1 MSEESGFGLN
11 LAEKFFGLVILL
23 TGILALYYTA
33 SSVDVLAAYTG
44 LFGFLCIIL
53 IVLGL
58 VLLIAK
64 TE

>member
-33 SSVDVLAAYTG
+33 SSVDALAAYAG

>member
-11 LAEKFFGLVILL
+11 LAEKFFGLIILL
-23 TGILALYYTA
+23 TGILALYFTA
-33 SSVDVLAAYTG
+33 SSVDALAVYAG

>member
-11 LAEKFFGLVILL
+11 LAEKFFGLIILL
-23 TGILALYYTA
+23 TGILALYFTA
-33 SSVDVLAAYTG
+33 SSVDALAAYAG

-53 IVLGL
+53 IILGL

>member
-23 TGILALYYTA
+23 TGFLALYYTVTSA
-33 SSVDVLAAYTG
+33 QALLIYTG
-44 LFGFLCIIL
+44 FFGFLSIIL
-53 IVLGL
+53 IVLGF

>member
-11 LAEKFFGLVILL
+11 LAERFFGLMILL
-23 TGILALYYTA
+23 VGLVALYYTL
-33 SSVDVLAAYTG
+33 SSAEALEVYTG
-44 LFGFLCIIL
+44 FFGFLSIIL
-53 IVLGL
+53 IVLGF

>member
-11 LAEKFFGLVILL
+11 LAERFFGLMILL
-23 TGILALYYTA
+23 VGLVALYYTL
-33 SSVDVLAAYTG
+33 SSAQALEVYTG
-44 LFGFLCIIL
+44 FFGFLSIIL
-53 IVLGL
+53 IVLGF

>member
-11 LAEKFFGLVILL
+11 LAEKFFGLIILL
-23 TGILALYYTA
+23 TGILALYFTA
-33 SSVDVLAAYTG
+33 SSVDALAAYAG

>member
-23 TGILALYYTA
+23 TGLLALYYTVTSA
-33 SSVDVLAAYTG
+33 QALLIYTG
-44 LFGFLCIIL
+44 FFGFLSIIL
-53 IVLGL
+53 VVLGF

-64 TE
+64 TD

>member
-11 LAEKFFGLVILL
+11 LAEKFFGLIILL
-23 TGILALYYTA
+23 TGIFALYYTA
-33 SSVDVLAAYTG
+33 ASAEALVTYTG
-44 LFGFLCIIL
+44 LFGFLSIIL
-53 IVLGL
+53 IILGF

>member
-11 LAEKFFGLVILL
+11 VAERFFGLLIFLIGL
-23 TGILALYYTA
+23 LALYYTLTSA
-33 SSVDVLAAYTG
+33 QALQVYTG
-44 LFGFLCIIL
+44 LFGFLSIIL
-53 IVLGL
+53 IVLGF

>member
-11 LAEKFFGLVILL
+11 VAEKFFGLIILII
-23 TGILALYYTA
+23 GILALYYTA
-33 SSVDVLAAYTG
+33 STAQALAAYTG

-53 IVLGL
+53 IALGL

>member
-11 LAEKFFGLVILL
+11 VAERFFGLLIFVMGLF
-23 TGILALYYTA
+23 ALYYTA
-33 SSVDVLAAYTG
+33 TSASALEVYTG
-44 LFGFLCIIL
+44 LFGFLSIVL
-53 IVLGL
+53 IVLGF

>member
-11 LAEKFFGLVILL
+11 LAAKFFGLIIIL
-23 TGILALYYTA
+23 TGFIALYYTA
-33 SSVDVLAAYTG
+33 TSAQVLEAYTG
-44 LFGFLCIIL
+44 FFGFLSAIL
-53 IVLGL
+53 IVLGF

>member
-11 LAEKFFGLVILL
+11 LAEKFFGLIILL
-23 TGILALYYTA
+23 TGILALYFTA
-33 SSVDVLAAYTG
+33 SSVDALAAYAG
-44 LFGFLCIIL
+44 LFGFLCFIL
-53 IVLGL
+53 IALGL